1 MCPISAGEA
10 ERYLTLPAQ
19 LSSRGRDIAAIAPL
33 SPPDVT
39 QEAWLALHAHRS
51 WGRGWSISW
60 AHFMGSRAKERMESP
75 VIPFYN
81 KAFSN
86 IRQSGI

>member
-19 LSSRGRDIAAIAPL
+19 LSSRRRDIAAIAPL

-51 WGRGWSISW
+51 RGRG
-60 AHFMGSRAKERMESP
+60 AEYFTGT
-75 VIPFYN
+75 FYG
-81 KAFSN
+81 
-86 IRQSGI
+86 Q